1 MEKIIIPFKW
11 LFKFFTQN
19 FKKHPIEKALK
30 YQFKNKDYLTQAL
43 THRSKISTPI
53 KNYERLEFL
62 GDAVIDIIIST
73 LLMKEFP
80 MGDEGLLTQ
89 KRSGLVQKQFL
100 GSIGN
105 HLNLISYVSIDPT
118 VNLTNQ
124 KVLIRQCANLFE
136 ALIGAM
142 YLDGGLNPCRRIIKE
157 TIWKHKK
164 EAWKT
169 KNYKGELIEHCHS
182 NLLKTPVFL
191 VSNVTGP
198 EHQKMFEVHV
208 KIDGKT
214 FPSGFGSNKKAAE
227 QRAAENTL
235 DLLKS

>member
-1 MEKIIIPFKW
+1 MPFKW
-11 LFKFFTQN
+11 LFNTFYQKL
-19 FKKHPIEKALK
+19 KKQPIEKILK
-30 YQFKNKDYLTQAL
+30 YHFKNKNYLTQAL
-43 THRSKISTPI
+43 THRSKVSNPR

-62 GDAVIDIIIST
+62 GDAVIDIVISKF
-73 LLMKEFP
+73 LMKEFP

-100 GSIGN
+100 GSMGD
-105 HLNLISYVSIDPT
+105 HLNLISYASIDPT
-118 VNLTNQ
+118 VNITNQ
-124 KVLIRQCANLFE
+124 KVLIRQSANLFE

-169 KNYKGELIEHCHS
+169 KNYKGELIEYCHS
-182 NLLKTPVFL
+182 NSLKIPAFL

-208 KIDGKT
+208 KINGKT
-214 FPSGFGSNKKAAE
+214 FPPGLGSNKKTAE
-227 QRAAENTL
+227 QRAAENAL

>member
-1 MEKIIIPFKW
+1 MPFKW
-11 LFKFFTQN
+11 LFNTFYQKL
-19 FKKHPIEKALK
+19 KKQPIEKILK
-30 YQFKNKDYLTQAL
+30 YHFKNKNYLTQAL
-43 THRSKISTPI
+43 THRSKVSNPR

-62 GDAVIDIIIST
+62 GDAVIDIVISKF
-73 LLMKEFP
+73 LMKAFP

-100 GSIGN
+100 GSMGN
-105 HLNLISYVSIDPT
+105 HLNLISYASIDPT
-118 VNLTNQ
+118 VNITNQ
-124 KVLIRQCANLFE
+124 KVLIRQSANLFE

-142 YLDGGLNPCRRIIKE
+142 YLDGGLSPCRRIIKE
-157 TIWKHKK
+157 TIWKYKK

-169 KNYKGELIEHCHS
+169 KNYKGELIEYCHS
-182 NLLKTPVFL
+182 NSLKIPVFL

-208 KIDGKT
+208 KINGKT
-214 FPSGFGSNKKAAE
+214 FPPGLGSNKKTAE
-227 QRAAENTL
+227 QRAAENAL

>member
-1 MEKIIIPFKW
+1 MPFKW
-11 LFKFFTQN
+11 LFNTFSQK
-19 FKKHPIEKALK
+19 FKKHPIEKTLK
-30 YQFKNKDYLTQAL
+30 YHFKNKHYLTQAL
-43 THRSKISTPI
+43 THRSKVSNPR

-62 GDAVIDIIIST
+62 GDAVIDIVISKF
-73 LLMKEFP
+73 LMKEFP

-100 GSIGN
+100 GSMGN
-105 HLNLISYVSIDPT
+105 HLNLISYASIDPT
-118 VNLTNQ
+118 VNITNQ
-124 KVLIRQCANLFE
+124 KVLIRQSANLFE

-142 YLDGGLNPCRRIIKE
+142 YLDGGLNPCHRIIKE

-169 KNYKGELIEHCHS
+169 KNYKGELIEYCHS
-182 NLLKTPVFL
+182 NSLKPPVFL

-198 EHQKMFEVHV
+198 EHQKIFEVHV
-208 KIDGKT
+208 IINKKT
-214 FPSGFGSNKKAAE
+214 FPPGFGSNKKAAE

-235 DLLKS
+235 DLLNS

>member
-1 MEKIIIPFKW
+1 MPFKW
-11 LFKFFTQN
+11 LFNTFSKN
-19 FKKHPIEKALK
+19 FKKHPIEKTLK
-30 YQFKNKDYLTQAL
+30 YHFKNKNYLTQAL
-43 THRSKISTPI
+43 THRSKVSNPR

-62 GDAVIDIIIST
+62 GDAVIDIVISKF
-73 LLMKEFP
+73 LMKEFP

-100 GSIGN
+100 GSMGN
-105 HLNLISYVSIDPT
+105 HLNLISYASIDPT
-118 VNLTNQ
+118 VNITNQ
-124 KVLIRQCANLFE
+124 KVLIRQSANLFE

-169 KNYKGELIEHCHS
+169 KNYKGELIEYCHS
-182 NLLKTPVFL
+182 NSLKTPVFL
-191 VSNVTGP
+191 MSNVTGP

-208 KIDGKT
+208 KINGKI
-214 FPSGFGSNKKAAE
+214 FSPGFGSNKKTAE
-227 QRAAENTL
+227 QRAAENAL